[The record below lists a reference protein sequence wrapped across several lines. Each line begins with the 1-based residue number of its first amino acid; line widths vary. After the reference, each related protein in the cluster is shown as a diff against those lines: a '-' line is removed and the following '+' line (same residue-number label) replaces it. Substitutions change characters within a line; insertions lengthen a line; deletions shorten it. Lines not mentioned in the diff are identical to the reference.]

1 MTDRQWK
8 EELERVIAA
17 FAYPWRVHGAWVEQG
32 GAVLCA
38 DLVDAKLGN
47 ERTIRLSARVF
58 RTDAERRTEIAR
70 VLQAP
75 R

>member
-8 EELERVIAA
+8 EELERAIAA
-17 FAYPWRVHGAWVEQG
+17 FAYPWRVRTAWVEQAG
-32 GAVLCA
+32 SLLGA
-38 DLVDAKLGN
+38 DLVDTRTGN
-47 ERTIRLSARVF
+47 ERTIRLAALVF

-70 VLQAP
+70 LLQAP